1 MEIGEFTSAC
11 LNKLIRQ
18 EKYMK
23 RKFGSY
29 CRQHSKV
36 LTAEYFLGENQHT
49 LKFNLTDRNGNI
61 GKISISE
68 GDACD

>member
-1 MEIGEFTSAC
+1 MEIGEFTSTC
-11 LNKLIRQ
+11 LHKLIRQ
-18 EKYMK
+18 EQHMR

-36 LTAEYFLGENQHT
+36 LTSQYFLGEEEHI
-49 LKFNLTDRNGNI
+49 LKFTLTERNGNSRE
-61 GKISISE
+61 ISNSE

>member
-29 CRQHSKV
+29 CRQHSKI
-36 LTAEYFLGENQHT
+36 LTSEYFLGERQHI
-49 LKFNLTDRNGNI
+49 LKFTLTERNGNSREI
-61 GKISISE
+61 NYSE